1 MAYKVTLRQLMTRAR
16 QRANDNTIQFVT
28 DAELTDMI
36 SQSYAEFYD
45 LVRGSTFGGQYYRS
59 SKNITMVA
67 GTASYALPDDF
78 CSVISVDCFITGT
91 GDVGSMT
98 RSAMRFQEEQRNMFR
113 SWPTGG
119 WDQLTPIFYDLQG
132 SNIAFIPAPQ
142 AAHIVGLNY
151 VPTAAVL
158 VSADGDS
165 IDSINGWDE
174 WIVLDVAIKLC
185 QKSNKAE
192 RIGQLMPYLQRQE
205 ARIAAAAPQRDLL
218 GTERVHEVA
227 PDYGDYDY

>member
-1 MAYKVTLRQLMTRAR
+1 MYKVTLRQLMTRAR
-16 QRANDNTIQFVT
+16 QRANDNTSQFAT
-28 DAELTDMI
+28 DAELADMC

-59 SKNITMVA
+59 VENITMVA
-67 GTASYALPDDF
+67 GTASYALPADF
-78 CSVISVDCFITGT
+78 CSVISVDCFIS
-91 GDVGSMT
+91 GSGNDSMV

-113 SWPTGG
+113 FWPTGG
-119 WDQLTPIFYDLQG
+119 WTQVTPIYYDLQG
-132 SNIAFIPAPQ
+132 PNIAFIPLPQ

-151 VPTAAVL
+151 VPTAKVL

-174 WIVLDVAIKLC
+174 WIVLDVAIKLL
-185 QKSNKAE
+185 QKANKAE

-205 ARIAAAAPQRDLL
+205 MRIAAAAPQRDLM
-218 GTERVHEVA
+218 GTERVHEIA
-227 PDYGDYDY
+227 GYDDWED